1 VTVGEPVVAV
11 ALGMGVLGERLQA
24 DGAEWALISVLVVVM
39 AAATVALA
47 RAAARD
53 AALVPA

>member
-1 VTVGEPVVAV
+1 
-11 ALGMGVLGERLQA
+11 VLIG
-24 DGAEWALISVLVVVM
+24 VLVVVM

-53 AALVPA
+53 TALVPA

>member
-1 VTVGEPVVAV
+1 MVP
-11 ALGMGVLGERLQA
+11 ERARARHPRPQRLRA
-24 DGAEWALISVLVVVM
+24 DGAEWALVGVLVVVM

-53 AALVPA
+53 AAPVPA

>member
-1 VTVGEPVVAV
+1 VVAV
-11 ALGMGVLGERLQA
+11 ALGIGVLGERLRA
-24 DGAEWALISVLVVVM
+24 DGAEWALIAVLVVVM